1 MKKETFSM
9 HGKKAQVNWMT
20 QLSGEL
26 DVLAGKSF
34 QFGLFEEIKS
44 EVVKEKA
51 PEVVKSLN
59 NLLNCANLLLNH
71 ARENMTMLNRMNHSG
86 MWSMYFGE
94 GQQINRVMFSDEF
107 REITGYTDSSE
118 FPDTMEA
125 WQSKIYESDKGRVMK
140 EFQNTINDVTGKKVF
155 DVEYRFQTK
164 KEGLCW
170 MRMAGE
176 IVRRGGKPF
185 EFIGTI
191 SNITVAHNNA
201 RELDLS
207 TKKHDAIDS
216 ILNEGSWSMNVMDGD
231 IRNPENQ
238 FWYSDQFRKLL
249 GFHNEQDFPNVP
261 DSYSNLIHETDKK
274 RVMEDI
280 FNYVKSGITQEPL
293 KEDFRIRNADGDY
306 RWFHMTVTAVFDS
319 AKRPIV
325 LAATVLDVT
334 EQKRSRE
341 IFEADMEK
349 SIQSLAA
356 GLDEIS
362 AVVSETTADVQGLNE
377 QQDSITK
384 AAASVN
390 EKVNESLEIISLI
403 QGIAS
408 QTNLLSLNA
417 SIEAARAGEA
427 GKGFAV
433 VANEVGKL
441 AVSCNETSE
450 HISQSLNQMQKAIE
464 HILTKIEGMD
474 KAVVSQSANMEKIHG
489 MTQKLNALCD
499 EEKEIARTVF
509 SD

>member
-1 MKKETFSM
+1 MHKKKLNEWL
-9 HGKKAQVNWMT
+9 G
-20 QLSGEL
+20 QLSNEL
-26 DVLAGKSF
+26 NLQMQKSF
-34 QFGLFEEIKS
+34 QVGVFEEITNP
-44 EVVKEKA
+44 EILGQA
-51 PEVVKSLN
+51 PETMKALN
-59 NLLNCANLLLNH
+59 GLLNCANLLLNH
-71 ARENMTMLNRMNHSG
+71 ARENMTMLNRINHSG
-86 MWSMYFGE
+86 MWSMYFGGGIE
-94 GQQINRVMFSDEF
+94 ISRVMYTDEF
-107 REITGYTDSSE
+107 REITGYTNRGE
-118 FPDTMEA
+118 LEDTLAA
-125 WQSKIYESDKGRVMK
+125 WTDKIYQSDKDRVMQ
-140 EFQNTINDVTGKKVF
+140 EFYDTIKDTTGQKVF

>member
-1 MKKETFSM
+1 
-9 HGKKAQVNWMT
+9 
-20 QLSGEL
+20 
-26 DVLAGKSF
+26 
-34 QFGLFEEIKS
+34 
-44 EVVKEKA
+44 
-51 PEVVKSLN
+51 
-59 NLLNCANLLLNH
+59 
-71 ARENMTMLNRMNHSG
+71 
-86 MWSMYFGE
+86 
-94 GQQINRVMFSDEF
+94 
-107 REITGYTDSSE
+107 
-118 FPDTMEA
+118 
-125 WQSKIYESDKGRVMK
+125 
-140 EFQNTINDVTGKKVF
+140 
-155 DVEYRFQTK
+155 
-164 KEGLCW
+164 

-201 RELDLS
+201 EELDIS

-216 ILNEGSWSMNVMDGD
+216 ILNEGSWSMNVVDGD
-231 IRNPENQ
+231 IKNPENQ
-238 FWYSDQFRKLL
+238 FWYSEQFRRLL

-261 DSYSNLIHETDKK
+261 DSYSERIHEADQK
-274 RVMEDI
+274 RVMEEI
-280 FNYVKSGITQEPL
+280 YHYVNAGTSQEPL
-293 KEDFRIRNADGDY
+293 REDFRIRHADGNY

-319 AKRPIV
+319 ARRPIV

-349 SIQSLAA
+349 SIHSLAA

-362 AVVSETTADVQGLNE
+362 AVVAETTADVQGLNE

-403 QGIAS
+403 QGIAN

-441 AVSCNETSE
+441 AVSCNETSA
-450 HISQSLNQMQKAIE
+450 HISQSLNEMQKVIE
-464 HILTKIEGMD
+464 HILSKIDGMD
-474 KAVVSQSANMEKIHG
+474 KAVVSQSGNMEKIHD
-489 MTQKLNALCD
+489 MTQKLNELCD

-509 SD
+509 AD

>member
-1 MKKETFSM
+1 M
-9 HGKKAQVNWMT
+9 HGKRAQTNWIT
-20 QLSGEL
+20 NLSDEL
-26 DVLAGKSF
+26 DVLAKKSF
-34 QFGLFEEIKS
+34 QVGVFEEVKD
-44 EVVKEKA
+44 EAVKEKA
-51 PEVVKSLN
+51 PGVVKSLN
-59 NLLNCANLLLNH
+59 NLLKCANLLLNH
-71 ARENMTMLNRMNHSG
+71 ARENMMMLNRMNHSG

-94 GQQINRVMFSDEF
+94 DQQIVRVMFSDEF
-107 REITGYTDSSE
+107 REITGYTDVSE
-118 FPDTMEA
+118 FEETMEA
-125 WQSKIYESDKGRVMK
+125 WLSKIYEPDKEGVMK
-140 EFQNTINDVTGKKVF
+140 AFQDTVEDATGKMVF

-164 KEGLCW
+164 TEGLCW

-191 SNITVAHNNA
+191 SDITVAHNNA
-201 RELDLS
+201 MELDIS

-216 ILNEGSWSMNVMDGD
+216 ILNEGSWSMNVVDGD

-249 GFHNEQDFPNVP
+249 GFHDEQDFPNAP
-261 DSYSNLIHETDKK
+261 DSYSNLIHEADQK
-274 RVMEDI
+274 RVMEEI
-280 FNYVKSGITQEPL
+280 FNYVKSGTSQIPL
-293 KEDFRIRNADGDY
+293 QEDFRIRHADGNY

-319 AKRPIV
+319 VKRPIV
-325 LAATVLDVT
+325 LAATALDVT

-349 SIQSLAA
+349 SIHSLAA

-362 AVVSETTADVQGLNE
+362 AVVAETTTDVQGLNE

-450 HISQSLNQMQKAIE
+450 HISQSLNEMQKAIE
-464 HILTKIEGMD
+464 HILAEIDGMD
-474 KAVVSQSANMEKIHG
+474 KAVVSQSANMEKIHD
-489 MTQKLNALCD
+489 MTQKLNELCD